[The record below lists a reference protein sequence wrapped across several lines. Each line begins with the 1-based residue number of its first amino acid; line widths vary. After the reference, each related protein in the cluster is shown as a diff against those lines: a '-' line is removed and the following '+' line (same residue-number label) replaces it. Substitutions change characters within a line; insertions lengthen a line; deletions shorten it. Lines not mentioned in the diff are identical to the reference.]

1 MSFVMDMVF
10 KKKVRRK
17 IKFGKKFKLWRLRE
31 SEEKKHFAEGLTTNL
46 MVWFEKK
53 VLDVVSEVWLY

>member
-1 MSFVMDMVF
+1 MDMVF

-17 IKFGKKFKLWRLRE
+17 IKFGKKFKLCRLRE
-31 SEEKKHFAEGLTTNL
+31 SEVKKHFAEGLTTNL

>member
-1 MSFVMDMVF
+1 MDMLF

-17 IKFGKKFKLWRLRE
+17 IKFGNKFKLCRLRE
-31 SEEKKHFAEGLTTNL
+31 SEVKKHFAERLTTNL
-46 MVWFEKK
+46 MFWFEKK